1 MFPTV
6 FLIIFPL
13 APPESHLGPGFPS
26 LSCFSL
32 DASPLILVSFKDN
45 VSCHWNIVFQ
55 MLIFKHMSV
64 GGFGLRNSCLS
75 EPSKPPKYGRLGQ
88 EIPKYCCSHE
98 IVTVSKTKK
107 KGHTENQRAFK
118 NYTSGTVWFQTP
130 FFCISILERLGMQ
143 LTSSPSLTDG

>member
-1 MFPTV
+1 MTHLLSYNL
-6 FLIIFPL
+6 FLRTLMLRDTTHLLSLPL
-13 APPESHLGPGFPS
+13 S
-26 LSCFSL
+26 LFV
-32 DASPLILVSFKDN
+32 ASPLILVSFKDN

-107 KGHTENQRAFK
+107 KGHTKHQRAFT
-118 NYTSGTVWFQTP
+118 NYTSGTVWFQAP